1 MEQTLIRDLKHGMK
15 NMNLVVIV
23 LEIGFCF
30 SYSLFLLLLLLLLI
44 QMNELMKRQSKCYE
58 RRTRDSDSEGLRQK
72 RFH

>member
-23 LEIGFCF
+23 LEIGLYF
-30 SYSLFLLLLLLLLI
+30 YYLLLLLLLKLI
-44 QMNELMKRQSKCYE
+44 LIEMNELMKRETKCNK